1 MNIQTRIKKI
11 EQILKTDTKY
21 HKFIQ
26 LIQSKPHSN
35 IYAVSEQYKGKY
47 KHYNTDNLED
57 FYKQNTGDTTHILQI
72 VCCTCHAPQCIVLFS
87 VLFKQVCCLA
97 LTLAVFSYNII
108 V

>member
-35 IYAVSEQYKGKY
+35 IYAVSEQYKGKFR
-47 KHYNTDNLED
+47 HYNTDNLEY

-72 VCCTCHAPQCIVLFS
+72 DIVDNSKLKEYFFS
-87 VLFKQVCCLA
+87 CEEA
-97 LTLAVFSYNII
+97 
-108 V
+108 

>member
-1 MNIQTRIKKI
+1 MNIQSRIKKI
-11 EQILKTDTKY
+11 EQILKADTKY

-72 VCCTCHAPQCIVLFS
+72 DIVDNSKLKEYFFS
-87 VLFKQVCCLA
+87 CEEA
-97 LTLAVFSYNII
+97 
-108 V
+108 